1 VPRRFLAV
9 GLLLL
14 LASALRGA
22 QEAPEYPITAE
33 EETAFNF
40 TVSPPQ
46 FIKAREAAEAIL
58 ARQPDSFVALYVLGY
73 VYEWGEANLPR
84 ARYFSSRARAVIEAR
99 WGAGVP
105 TDGPW
110 RWHARVLRQLISIAR
125 QMDREEEALRLL
137 ELRDRYYNPELTVD
151 YGWPLMKL
159 GRFAE
164 ARAKIAKALASSD
177 VEDRLT
183 ALNTLGAMEDEAG
196 NVDESYRVFSQL
208 VGEVR
213 AHNLPMEVTYLRNL
227 GETALELG
235 RYDEAERNL
244 VESTK
249 FFDGETFSN
258 PWEDLS
264 ILFMLEGRYPEALS
278 AVREM
283 HAWSHRNPPYLD
295 QQSWADRQAVT
306 AALLAEAGHGE
317 AALSLARRIVDRPDR
332 RGGTSVHRDQSEAG
346 QLLLFWSLARL
357 QAAQLAETQTWAP
370 PLQWLRLAGQRLAI
384 ARATWAAGRRA
395 AALTVGRGRLGPS
408 LQFFASKGID
418 ALPWLLPGLV
428 ELAGPGAV
436 EAECERLLR
445 RTDASGLRERP
456 FVLLLAGE
464 AQVARGLTGQARQSL
479 EEAQATLP
487 RAEVMLHAR
496 IAALLGEVAAADG
509 WRPAALAAYQEALQR
524 HPGVLRALDIALPV
538 IVQSDGSDTARK
550 AAGWLAASPRFES
563 GRWGFGLRIGVAGSR
578 LTATL
583 TTPDGSVLSEARVP
597 VQADAAATARA
608 LCEEL
613 HQRAFALPLDLS
625 QTDVNSLQG
634 GTLSGE
640 SLRRQLSD
648 IIGKP

>member
-1 VPRRFLAV
+1 MVRRLLAI

-14 LASALRGA
+14 APALWGA
-22 QEAPEYPITAE
+22 EEAPEYPITAE
-33 EETAFNF
+33 EEAAFGF
-40 TVSPPQ
+40 TQSPPQ
-46 FIKAREAAEAIL
+46 FVKAREAAEAVL
-58 ARQPDSFVALYVLGY
+58 ARQPDSFVALYVLGF

-84 ARYFSSRARAVIEAR
+84 ARFFSSRARAVIEAR
-99 WGAGVP
+99 WGADVP

-110 RWHARVLRQLISIAR
+110 RWHARILRQLISISR
-125 QMDREEEALRLL
+125 QMDRDREALQLL
-137 ELRDRYYNPELTVD
+137 ELRDRYYDPDLTVD

-159 GRFAE
+159 GRFDE
-164 ARAKIAKALASSD
+164 ARGKIAEALASTD

-196 NVDESYRVFSQL
+196 NAEEAYRVFGQL
-208 VGEVR
+208 VTEVR
-213 AHNLPMEVTYLRNL
+213 THNLPMEVTYLRNL

-235 RYDEAERNL
+235 RYDEAERYL
-244 VESTK
+244 LESVR

-258 PWEDLS
+258 PWEDLA
-264 ILFMLEGRYPEALS
+264 ILYMMEGRYPEALA

-306 AALLAEAGHGE
+306 AALLAEAGYGE
-317 AALSLARRIVDRPDR
+317 AALALARRVVDRPDR
-332 RGGTSVHRDQSEAG
+332 RGGTSVHREQSEAG
-346 QLLLFWSLARL
+346 QLLLYWSLARL
-357 QAAQLAETQTWAP
+357 QQQRLAERQSWVAP
-370 PLQWLRLAGQRLAI
+370 LEWVRLAGQRVGLA
-384 ARATWAAGRRA
+384 RSTWAAGRRA
-395 AALTVGRGRLGPS
+395 AMLTVGRGRLAPS
-408 LQFFASKGID
+408 LRFFAAGGID

-428 ELAGPGAV
+428 ELAGPGLV
-436 EAECERLLR
+436 AEECAKLLR
-445 RTDASGLRERP
+445 RTDATGLRERP

-464 AQVARGLTGQARQSL
+464 ALVARGSL
-479 EEAQATLP
+479 EEARRTLEEARDTLP

-496 IAALLGEVAAADG
+496 TAALLGTVRQDLG
-509 WRPAALAAYQEALQR
+509 HRPAALVAYQDALQG

-538 IVQSDGSDTARK
+538 ILTTDGAPASRK
-550 AAGWLAASPRFES
+550 ASGWLASSPRFDT
-563 GRWGFGLRIGVAGSR
+563 GRWGFGLRVAATGSR
-578 LTATL
+578 LVATL
-583 TTPDGSVLSEARVP
+583 TTPDGSVLAEARVP

-613 HQRAFALPLDLS
+613 HRRAFALPLDLS
-625 QTDVNSLQG
+625 QTDVTSLQG